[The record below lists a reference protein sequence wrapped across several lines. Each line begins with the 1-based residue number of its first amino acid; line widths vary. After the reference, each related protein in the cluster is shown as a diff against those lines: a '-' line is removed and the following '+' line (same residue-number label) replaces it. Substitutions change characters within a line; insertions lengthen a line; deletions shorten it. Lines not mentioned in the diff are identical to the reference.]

1 MLAVDEKEMTEQK
14 SKPYPTYE
22 QAMLL
27 KALVEVYKSHPLAI
41 AELCDEHLCPNGSLL
56 GIVRE
61 FANLARPR

>member
-1 MLAVDEKEMTEQK
+1 MTEQK
-14 SKPYPTYE
+14 PKPYPTYE

-41 AELCDEHLCPNGSLL
+41 VELCDGHLCPSGSLL

-61 FANLARPR
+61 FASLTRPKQ